1 MKVLFVMQNSDSGYF
16 PSGGAKI
23 VYEYAN
29 RLSEL
34 GYQVYLQ
41 FCYDLPHSVFR
52 TATPWNRY
60 RFFFSTIIKNYLKN
74 ILGKRLFRLFP
85 QVHEQPVMRLDEKK
99 LAEFDKII
107 VTAWRTAAAVAETNL
122 DTKKIFYLI
131 QGYEI
136 WNGNEA
142 AVAATY
148 NYGFKNIV
156 VSSWLTEKIAKYGA
170 KAFGCIP
177 NPIDPKLF
185 FVETPYADRGQKLA
199 MVYSGERIKA
209 CTVGLAAIDIVKELF
224 PDLQAHIFGGD
235 PRPKELPAWIEY
247 TCKPSPSAIRA
258 IYNSARVFV
267 SSSKSEGFGLPGA
280 EAIACGCALAS
291 TDSGG
296 VREYARPDVTALLS
310 SPDDVQAL
318 ARNITT
324 LLKNEA
330 LANRLIAAGQALIAA
345 ELSWTKSIQK
355 MIALLQD

>member
-1 MKVLFVMQNSDSGYF
+1 MKVLFVLQNSDSGFF

-29 RLSEL
+29 RLSDL
-34 GYQVYLQ
+34 GCQVYLQ
-41 FCYDLPHSVFR
+41 FCFDLPYSALR
-52 TATPWNRY
+52 TARPWNRY
-60 RFFFSTIIKNYLKN
+60 RFFFSTIIKNYIKN
-74 ILGKRLFRLFP
+74 IFGKRLFRPLP
-85 QVHEQPVMRLDEKK
+85 QVHEQPILRLTAKK
-99 LAEFDKII
+99 LAEFDKIV
-107 VTAWRTAAAVAETNL
+107 VTAWRTAAAVAETKP
-122 DTKKIFYLI
+122 DTKKVYYLI

-142 AVAATY
+142 VVAATY

-156 VSSWLTEKIAKYGA
+156 VSNWLTEKIAAYGA
-170 KAFGCIP
+170 KAFGYIP
-177 NPIDPKLF
+177 NPIDSKLF
-185 FVETPYADRGQKLA
+185 FVETQYADRRQKLA
-199 MVYSGERIKA
+199 MVYSRERIKA
-209 CTVGLAAIDIVKELF
+209 CAVGLAAMSIVKELF
-224 PDLQAHIFGGD
+224 PDLQAHLFGGD

-247 TCKPSPSAIRA
+247 TCKPSPKAIRA

-296 VREYARPDVTALLS
+296 VREYARPNVTALLS
-310 SPDDVQAL
+310 SPDDVQELAL
-318 ARNITT
+318 NITT

-330 LANRLIAAGQALIAA
+330 LATRLIAAGQALIAA
-345 ELSWTKSIQK
+345 ELSLTKSTQK